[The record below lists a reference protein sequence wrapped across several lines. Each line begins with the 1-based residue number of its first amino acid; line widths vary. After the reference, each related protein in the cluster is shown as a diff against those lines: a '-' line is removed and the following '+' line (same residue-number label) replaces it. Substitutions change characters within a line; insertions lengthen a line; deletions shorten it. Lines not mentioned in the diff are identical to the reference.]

1 MEATPCYAATII
13 RFMEGFRD
21 DYLPGLRTWDAFAPL
36 LILRKMGEMH
46 DAGARRIR
54 QRVVAVDR
62 HATHNGTTQAGAA
75 QRDGRHQVLS
85 NSHA

>member
-54 QRVVAVDR
+54 
-62 HATHNGTTQAGAA
+62 
-75 QRDGRHQVLS
+75 
-85 NSHA
+85 